1 MFTPPIPNSPGVC
14 VSVLYRFVLS
24 VRSLVSVVG
33 LSLSKV
39 KIFTVV
45 VLTGDLLESQVR
57 TIFIET

>member
-1 MFTPPIPNSPGVC
+1 M
-14 VSVLYRFVLS
+14 SVLYRFVLS